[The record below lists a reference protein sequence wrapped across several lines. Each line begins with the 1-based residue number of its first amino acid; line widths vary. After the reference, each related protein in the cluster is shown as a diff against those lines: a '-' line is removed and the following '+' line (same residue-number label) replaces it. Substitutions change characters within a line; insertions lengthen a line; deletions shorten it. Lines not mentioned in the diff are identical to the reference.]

1 MNINSIRKIFTQPPM
16 QLNFIHHWD
25 YSPPQHWPQS
35 RPTTKFSPFIRSFS
49 SPLPPSSSSHLYF
62 TTTRSHFCL
71 ALAKIRLPKF
81 LFPSPPPPLH
91 SISRQPSRKKP
102 SYERPSFFL
111 FLFPFLTVR
120 KSVWRTRISLPGE
133 KLYCWHIFKNSRSS
147 LSRRSTASERPPRS
161 IT

>member
-25 YSPPQHWPQS
+25 YSPPNTGPNPDQPLNS
-35 RPTTKFSPFIRSFS
+35 ALS
-49 SPLPPSSSSHLYF
+49 SALFPLPSPPPPPLTSILRRHDHIFASHSQKYVSRNFYSL
-62 TTTRSHFCL
+62 L
-71 ALAKIRLPKF
+71 
-81 LFPSPPPPLH
+81 PPPPLH